1 MLEIIRE
8 GERRYVF
15 PLIYHNNP
23 EIHGKIGDVYLN
35 KIEIGVNKRPR
46 QDFLDIY
53 YRPTVDYLDVV
64 LDAECYH
71 VIAKNETRIEEIVSL
86 DKRRAEKNKDRL
98 YARGSFLKDEEKNEI
113 RRLVAENE
121 KIKNDERKWRYDLNI
136 RGFILYILG
145 EINLENKGR
154 GRNNRISEILH
165 IQRFKADKYPFLR
178 FYDAFREIYKQ
189 LEDKEGLP
197 KYYEV
202 ELLKKIALELQF
214 LVHTADI
221 ELLNYWMTRRFS
233 GETTYYLVASEG
245 LLPTFTE
252 EISTIGDYQVTNFQ
266 AMDRYLSNE
275 KKRVEASLKE
285 LRDYQ
290 STEEDLQIYY

>member
-1 MLEIIRE
+1 M
-8 GERRYVF
+8 
-15 PLIYHNNP
+15 
-23 EIHGKIGDVYLN
+23 
-35 KIEIGVNKRPR
+35 
-46 QDFLDIY
+46 
-53 YRPTVDYLDVV
+53 
-64 LDAECYH
+64 
-71 VIAKNETRIEEIVSL
+71 
-86 DKRRAEKNKDRL
+86 
-98 YARGSFLKDEEKNEI
+98 
-113 RRLVAENE
+113 AENE